1 MRTEVGGQNRD
12 CRPHRSLT
20 LYERK
25 KERFN
30 HSILDH
36 FPYQVR
42 SPDSAFRNSTMSDSS
57 CLVSF
62 RGLILV
68 DSHLFLCPPLL

>member
-1 MRTEVGGQNRD
+1 MRTEVDSQRD

-20 LYERK
+20 FYERK
-25 KERFN
+25 DERFN
-30 HSILDH
+30 HLVLNY
-36 FPYQVR
+36 FPCHVR

-68 DSHLFLCPPLL
+68 DSHLFLCPPFL